1 MNIDLTQDDI
11 ATQIKKLAVPASVG
25 FFFHTMYNV
34 TDTYFAGQIST
45 QALSALTLSFSI
57 FFMMIAFAGGM
68 SEAVTALVGNA
79 LGEKDEQGAIHIA
92 FNALLFALFL
102 SVVLTLVGVLS
113 TPYLM
118 KVLGAEGAYLKE
130 SLDYINII
138 LYGSVFFVL
147 SYFINALLNAMGD
160 TVSFRNILIV
170 SSFLNIILD
179 YWFVYGGLGLEPQG
193 VRGISFATIITEF
206 ITMLYLF
213 YRFKKTPLFTHFK
226 GFSLDLDVC
235 KELLKQ
241 GFPPSV
247 NMIMMATGIFII
259 TYFVAP
265 YGKEVVAAFGIGM
278 RIEQI
283 VLMPSIGLNV
293 AVLAIVSQNNGAM
306 AFERIEKTLKL
317 SLYYGGIISLI
328 GMLLLLVGAEAFM
341 SLFTDDGR
349 VIEEGAIYLRIE
361 AFILFAFMVIF
372 VHLALLQGIKRPDFI
387 FYISIFRQIIAPVIL
402 LSLFV
407 YLDLGVIWIW
417 IGIAMI
423 VTFSALLTWLY
434 SRKKLDEVK
443 VSFDKNMT
451 TFR

>member
-79 LGEKDEQGAIHIA
+79 LGEKDEERAVHIA
-92 FNALLFALFL
+92 LNALLFAILL
-102 SVVLTLVGVLS
+102 SVVLTLLGVLS

-118 KVLGAEGAYLKE
+118 QLLGAHGDYLKE

-170 SSFLNIILD
+170 SSFLNILFD
-179 YWFVYGGLGLEPQG
+179 YWFVYGGVGIAPQG
-193 VRGISFATIITEF
+193 VEGISLATIITEL

-213 YRFKKTPLFTHFK
+213 YRLKKTPLLRSDQGFTAD
-226 GFSLDLDVC
+226 SSVY
-235 KELLKQ
+235 KELMRQ

-293 AVLAIVSQNNGAM
+293 AVLAIVSQNNGAK
-306 AFERIEKTLKL
+306 AFERIEETIKL

-328 GMLLLLVGAEAFM
+328 GMFLLLAGAEQFM
-341 SLFTDDGR
+341 RFFSDDIR
-349 VIEEGAIYLRIE
+349 VIEEGAIYLRVE

-372 VHLALLQGIKRPDFI
+372 VYLAMLQGIKRPGFI

-407 YLDLGVIWIW
+407 YFGLGIVWVW

-423 VTFSALLTWLY
+423 VTFSAVVTWIY

-443 VSFDKNMT
+443 VLFDKNIINIS
-451 TFR
+451 

>member
-79 LGEKDEQGAIHIA
+79 LGEKDEERAFHIA
-92 FNALLFALFL
+92 LNALLFAIFL
-102 SVVLTLVGVLS
+102 SVVLTLIGVLS

-118 KVLGAEGAYLKE
+118 QLLGAHGVYLKE
-130 SLDYINII
+130 ALDYINII

-170 SSFLNIILD
+170 SSFLNILFD
-179 YWFVYGGLGLEPQG
+179 YWFVYGGVGIAPQG
-193 VRGISFATIITEF
+193 VRGISLATIITEL

-213 YRFKKTPLFTHFK
+213 YRLKKTPLFGSFK
-226 GFSLDLDVC
+226 GFTVDSSVY
-235 KELLKQ
+235 KELLRQ

-293 AVLAIVSQNNGAM
+293 AVLAIVSQNNGAGE
-306 AFERIEKTLKL
+306 FERIEETVKL
-317 SLYYGGIISLI
+317 SLYYGGIISFI
-328 GMLLLLVGAEAFM
+328 GMLLLLGGAEQFM
-341 SLFTDDGR
+341 SFFSDDVR
-349 VIEEGAIYLRIE
+349 VIQEGVIYLRVE

-372 VHLALLQGIKRPDFI
+372 VYLAMLQGIKRPGFI
-387 FYISIFRQIIAPVIL
+387 FYISIFRQIIAPIIL

-407 YLDLGVIWIW
+407 YLGLTIVWVW

-423 VTFSALLTWLY
+423 VTFSAVITWIY
-434 SRKKLDEVK
+434 SRKKLDEVR
-443 VSFDKNMT
+443 VLFDKNIINIS
-451 TFR
+451 